1 MIATGVSVQSVR
13 PQGLALL
20 EAGLVAVTGFLFGA
34 YPEAG
39 LFAACVCTAWALWRF
54 PLVWSPSRDSL
65 ILLFALSRVA
75 YAFRTQGS
83 LWVALLEGLVMLVLP
98 RAAWVLSRQYG
109 RVFGL
114 TAVLGLFLPIGI
126 AGAQIWSL
134 DLQTWQK
141 DPTRAIEKRA
151 ENFHR
156 FAAVDAA
163 SAWVVQ
169 SLGVQGAGRVSYA
182 FEVRAHDSFEL
193 KISLLHQS
201 LPGRRVVAFCRPA
214 VQWTKCEISADLGF
228 SHQLDFVI
236 GGFGLWKKGMPDLE
250 IRRSEF
256 RASAGPSVL
265 DRLRFAPRQTSLAFN
280 ENAFGAWVA
289 MVFLLALYA
298 LRDFRVTL
306 VLALPMLLG
315 IYLSGSRGVML
326 AGLFGWLILLLVQ
339 LQRLKVFAPVLV
351 ATFVCLIGVQIFL
364 VTALPANSTDS
375 VSTSFRAFNL
385 NDTDSARSR
394 LDIWQGTK
402 IGLLLEPIFGPTAF
416 AVGPVGTK
424 SPVRAHAFDALPH
437 AHNLWLEMMV
447 EGGLIQVALVAA
459 WLGLAF
465 FAILQRRDYGLL
477 APLIAIL
484 LINIADFLFYYAPL
498 RFCLGLILGV
508 GAITLNSARFHHA
521 LIQRR

>member
-1 MIATGVSVQSVR
+1 MIAIPVQTAR
-13 PQGLALL
+13 LRGLGWL

-34 YPEAG
+34 FPEAG
-39 LFAACVCTAWALWRF
+39 LVAACVCTAWGLWRF
-54 PLVWSPSRDSL
+54 PLLWSPSRDSL
-65 ILLFALSRVA
+65 ILLFAFSRVV
-75 YAFRTQGS
+75 YTFRTQGS

-98 RAAWVLSRQYG
+98 RAAWVLSREHG

-114 TAVLGLFLPIGI
+114 TAILGLLLPIGI

-141 DPTRAIEKRA
+141 DPTRAIEIRA
-151 ENFHR
+151 ENLHR
-156 FAAVDAA
+156 FAAVDTV

-169 SLGVQGAGRVSYA
+169 SLGVQGSGRVRYA
-182 FEVRAHDSFEL
+182 FEVRARDSFEL

-201 LPGRRVVAFCRPA
+201 LPGRRVVAICRP
-214 VQWTKCEISADLGF
+214 VFQWTKCEISADLGF

-256 RASAGPSVL
+256 RASAGSSWL

-289 MVFLLALYA
+289 MVFLLSLYA

-326 AGLFGWLILLLVQ
+326 AGLFGWLILLLGQ
-339 LQRLKVFAPVLV
+339 LQLLKVFTPVLV
-351 ATFVCLIGVQIFL
+351 ATFVCLVGVQIYL
-364 VTALPANSTDS
+364 VAALPAQSTNS
-375 VSTSFRAFNL
+375 VSASFRAFNL

-394 LDIWQGTK
+394 LDIWQGAFK
-402 IGLLLEPIFGPTAF
+402 GSILEPIFGPRVFVA
-416 AVGPVGTK
+416 GPIGTK
-424 SPVRAHAFDALPH
+424 TPVRAHAFDALPH

-447 EGGLIQVALVAA
+447 EGGLMQVAL
-459 WLGLAF
+459 LTGLIGVAF
-465 FAILQRRDYGLL
+465 FAVIQRQDHSLL
-477 APLIAIL
+477 APLIAL
-484 LINIADFLFYYAPL
+484 VLINIADFLFYYAPL
-498 RFCLGLILGV
+498 RFCFGMILGV
-508 GAITLNSARFHHA
+508 GAVTFNSVPFHRG
-521 LIQRR
+521 LIRQR

>member
-1 MIATGVSVQSVR
+1 MIAIPVQTAR
-13 PQGLALL
+13 LQGLGWL
-20 EAGLVAVTGFLFGA
+20 EAGLVAVMGFLFGA

-39 LFAACVCTAWALWRF
+39 LVAACVCTAWGLWRF
-54 PLVWSPSRDSL
+54 PLFWSPSRDSL
-65 ILLFALSRVA
+65 ILLFALFRVV

-98 RAAWVLSRQYG
+98 RAAWVLSHQHG

-114 TAVLGLFLPIGI
+114 MAVLGLLLPIGI

-141 DPTRAIEKRA
+141 DPTRALEKRA

-169 SLGVQGAGRVSYA
+169 SLGVQGSGRVRYA
-182 FEVRAHDSFEL
+182 FEVRARDSFGL

-201 LPGRRVVAFCRPA
+201 LPGGRAVAFCQPA
-214 VQWTKCEISADLGF
+214 VQWTKCEISADLG
-228 SHQLDFVI
+228 SSQQLDFVI

-265 DRLRFAPRQTSLAFN
+265 DRLRLAPRQASLAFN

-289 MVFLLALYA
+289 MVFLLSLHA

-306 VLALPMLLG
+306 VLALPMVLG

-326 AGLFGWLILLLVQ
+326 AGFFGWLILLLGQ
-339 LQRLKVFAPVLV
+339 LQRLKMFAPVLV
-351 ATFVCLIGVQIFL
+351 ATFVCLVGVQIYL
-364 VTALPANSTDS
+364 VTALPAQSTNS
-375 VSTSFRAFNL
+375 VSASFRAFNL

-394 LDIWQGTK
+394 LDIWQGAKT
-402 IGLLLEPIFGPTAF
+402 GLLLEPVFGPTVF
-416 AVGPVGTK
+416 AAGPLGTK
-424 SPVRAHAFDALPH
+424 LPVRAHTFDALPH
-437 AHNLWLEMMV
+437 AHNLWLQMMV

-459 WLGLAF
+459 LLGAAF

-498 RFCLGLILGV
+498 RFCFGMILGV